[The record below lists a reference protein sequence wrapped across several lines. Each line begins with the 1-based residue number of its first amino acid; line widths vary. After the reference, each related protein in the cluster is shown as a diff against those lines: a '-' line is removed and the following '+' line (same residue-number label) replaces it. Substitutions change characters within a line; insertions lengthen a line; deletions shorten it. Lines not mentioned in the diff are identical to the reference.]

1 MTGQRVSKIQDSDE
15 EGKFTYKNRGGN
27 SIHNDYN
34 EKDNTDQVLFKDQVE
49 FDEYLKSDK
58 EKITNNFD
66 FNSDSL
72 NTVDKI
78 NFVREILEEK
88 IEEYEKQLVNKV
100 ANGVEQLPTF
110 VKIPIYEQAIE
121 LINNKSIYKTLK
133 KSQGTEATEN
143 LLMSKK
149 DSYLN
154 TDYAKEHLI
163 YNNYTELD
171 NDFKDYFKEKIKTQ
185 IGEDKLN
192 STKGIFI
199 NSEHLSSKDLSKVIV
214 QNEDFK
220 KLFNENNNKMQ
231 KGLITEG
238 SINFTDKNFHNALG
252 NVDIKEMKYKKNGD
266 LELYVTDVYDF
277 NKNDNNPMV
286 KAGRRLQDRGEI
298 KPYFIIYHVIIPKN
312 EIREIRKCSEKM

>member
-88 IEEYEKQLVNKV
+88 KEEYEKQLVNKV
-100 ANGVEQLPTF
+100 AKGVEQLPTF

-143 LLMSKK
+143 VLMSKK

-171 NDFKDYFKEKIKTQ
+171 KDFQDYFKEKIKTQ
-185 IGEDKLN
+185 IEK
-192 STKGIFI
+192 I
-199 NSEHLSSKDLSKVIV
+199 N
-214 QNEDFK
+214 
-220 KLFNENNNKMQ
+220 
-231 KGLITEG
+231 
-238 SINFTDKNFHNALG
+238 
-252 NVDIKEMKYKKNGD
+252 
-266 LELYVTDVYDF
+266 
-277 NKNDNNPMV
+277 
-286 KAGRRLQDRGEI
+286 
-298 KPYFIIYHVIIPKN
+298 
-312 EIREIRKCSEKM
+312 

>member
-1 MTGQRVSKIQDSDE
+1 MAVWNEAEHPRDD
-15 EGKFTYKNRGGN
+15 EGKFTYKNGGGN

-34 EKDNTDQVLFKDQVE
+34 KKDTADRVLLKGQVE

-88 IEEYEKQLVNKV
+88 EKDFEKQLVN
-100 ANGVEQLPTF
+100 NITTGIENLPEGIQ
-110 VKIPIYEQAIE
+110 VPLYEYMLNNLNNYSNQARNFFGI
-121 LINNKSIYKTLK
+121 
-133 KSQGTEATEN
+133 EATEN
-143 LLMSKK
+143 VLMSKK

-171 NDFKDYFKEKIKTQ
+171 NDFQDYFKEKIKTQ

-286 KAGRRLQDRGEI
+286 RAGRRLQDRGEI
-298 KPYFIIYHVIIPKN
+298 IPYFIIYHVIIPKN

>member
-1 MTGQRVSKIQDSDE
+1 MVMAVWDE
-15 EGKFTYKNRGGN
+15 SEHPRDDEGKFTYKNGGKN
-27 SIHNDYN
+27 SISSNFN
-34 EKDNTDQVLFKDQVE
+34 EKNASNKVLVKEQPKIDNYF
-49 FDEYLKSDK
+49 KSDK
-58 EKITNNFD
+58 EEVKNNID
-66 FNSDSL
+66 INSDSL

-78 NFVREILEEK
+78 NFVQKILEGKEK
-88 IEEYEKQLVNKV
+88 DFENQLVNNIKTGIE
-100 ANGVEQLPTF
+100 NLPEG
-110 VKIPIYEQAIE
+110 IQIHAYEYVLNRIDSPFY
-121 LINNKSIYKTLK
+121 NNNAKRLF
-133 KSQGTEATEN
+133 GTEATEN
-143 LLMSKK
+143 VLMSKK

-171 NDFKDYFKEKIKTQ
+171 KDFQDYFKEKIKTQ

-220 KLFNENNNKMQ
+220 KLFNKNNNKM
-231 KGLITEG
+231 KKRLKTEG

-252 NVDIKEMKYKKNGD
+252 NVDIKEMKYRKNGD

-286 KAGRRLQDRGEI
+286 RAGRRLQDKGEI
-298 KPYFIIYHVIIPKN
+298 KPYFIIYHVIIPKK
-312 EIREIRKCSEKM
+312 EIRNIR

>member
-88 IEEYEKQLVNKV
+88 EKDFEKQLVNNIT
-100 ANGVEQLPTF
+100 NGIENLPEGIQ
-110 VKIPIYEQAIE
+110 VPLYEYMLNNLNNYSNQARNFFGIE
-121 LINNKSIYKTLK
+121 T
-133 KSQGTEATEN
+133 TEN
-143 LLMSKK
+143 VLMSKK

-171 NDFKDYFKEKIKTQ
+171 NDFQDYFKEKIKTQ

-252 NVDIKEMKYKKNGD
+252 NVDIKEMKYKKNED
-266 LELYVTDVYDF
+266 LNRCL
-277 NKNDNNPMV
+277 
-286 KAGRRLQDRGEI
+286 
-298 KPYFIIYHVIIPKN
+298 
-312 EIREIRKCSEKM
+312 

>member
-1 MTGQRVSKIQDSDE
+1 MTTWNEAEHPRDD
-15 EGKFTYKNRGGN
+15 EGKFTYKNGGEN
-27 SIHNDYN
+27 SIRNGYK
-34 EKDNTDQVLFKDQVE
+34 EKDTSDRVLLKGQVE

-58 EKITNNFD
+58 EKITNSLN

-88 IEEYEKQLVNKV
+88 KEEYEKQLVNKV
-100 ANGVEQLPTF
+100 AKGVEQLPTF

-163 YNNYTELD
+163 YNNYTEL
-171 NDFKDYFKEKIKTQ
+171 NKDFQDYFKEKIKSQ
-185 IGEDKLN
+185 IGGDKLN

-220 KLFNENNNKMQ
+220 KLFMENNNKMK
-231 KGLITEG
+231 KGLISEG
-238 SINFTDKNFHNALG
+238 SINFTDKNFLNALG
-252 NVDIKEMKYKKNGD
+252 NVDIKEMRYKKNGD

-277 NKNDNNPMV
+277 NNNDTNPMV
-286 KAGRRLQDRGEI
+286 IAGRRLQDRGEI
-298 KPYFIIYHVIIPKN
+298 KPYFIIYHVIIPKK
-312 EIREIRKCSEKM
+312 EIRNIR